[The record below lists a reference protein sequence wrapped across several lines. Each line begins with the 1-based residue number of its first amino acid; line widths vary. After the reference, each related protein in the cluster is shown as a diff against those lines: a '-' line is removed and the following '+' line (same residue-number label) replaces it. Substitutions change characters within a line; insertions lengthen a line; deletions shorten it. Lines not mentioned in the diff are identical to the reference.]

1 PPGQPRPDA
10 LDRRGAADRSG
21 ADAVR
26 RSAGAHPARPR
37 GSEPDRD
44 GQRHLSRARR
54 AASRRQAGA
63 DGGRRRGQAQ
73 RLPDRRRGRGRA
85 RRVTVDGKGGAGHER
100 AMAGSWWWL
109 DEFNMALLAITLAAS
124 LRWGAGPERLCAA
137 VIVGMQ
143 GADAVLHAV
152 ADRGAV
158 YHSVDAGHLAIDA
171 SAALAFLLIAV
182 NANRIYPLW
191 IAALQLISVL
201 AHFARQAS
209 ETIAGLA
216 YAYLAYG

>member
-1 PPGQPRPDA
+1 
-10 LDRRGAADRSG
+10 
-21 ADAVR
+21 
-26 RSAGAHPARPR
+26 
-37 GSEPDRD
+37 
-44 GQRHLSRARR
+44 
-54 AASRRQAGA
+54 
-63 DGGRRRGQAQ
+63 
-73 RLPDRRRGRGRA
+73 
-85 RRVTVDGKGGAGHER
+85 
-100 AMAGSWWWL
+100 MAGSWWWWL
-109 DEFNMALLAITLAAS
+109 DELNMALLAVTLAAS

-158 YHSVDAGHLAIDA
+158 YHSVDAGHLAIDV
-171 SAALAFLLIAV
+171 SAALAFLVIAV

-209 ETIAGLA
+209 ETIAELA
-216 YAYLAYG
+216 YAYLAYGPFYLEILVALGGIALHARRVRRTGTYRSWRTSSSPSPARTRKR